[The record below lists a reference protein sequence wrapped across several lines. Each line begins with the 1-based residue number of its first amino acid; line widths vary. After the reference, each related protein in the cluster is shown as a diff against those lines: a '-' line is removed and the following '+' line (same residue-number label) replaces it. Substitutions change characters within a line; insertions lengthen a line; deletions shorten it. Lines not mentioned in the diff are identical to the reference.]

1 MVKHCLV
8 AALVMTIMPC
18 TKAFAQNNIAGGATS
33 EFNVQNP
40 DGEYIIY
47 KIQINEDKQ
56 AYQLDIKNLS
66 TGEITTLQYD
76 HGIAITSK
84 TIPNGYTTQVS
95 KVDYSETIK
104 LIENTFTEDT
114 PAPCEYRPET
124 KCVIPTLGG
133 NQVWYQIG
141 DTAPD
146 VGYMLYVYVNG
157 YLDISK
163 SIK

>member
-104 LIENTFTEDT
+104 LIENTFTE
-114 PAPCEYRPET
+114 
-124 KCVIPTLGG
+124 
-133 NQVWYQIG
+133 WYQIG